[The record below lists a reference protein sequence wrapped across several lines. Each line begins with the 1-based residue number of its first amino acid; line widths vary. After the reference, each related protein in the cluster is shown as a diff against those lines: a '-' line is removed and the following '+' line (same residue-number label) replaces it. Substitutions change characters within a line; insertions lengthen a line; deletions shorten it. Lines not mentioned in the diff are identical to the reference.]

1 MARSRYICPP
11 RESGD
16 DKEEKRTGTGLRG
29 DAFILGANVCS
40 STRVRDMAEERI
52 RESPDEGRQAV
63 KGHNVRYVLAFGLGG
78 AIIAMVIVYFAF
90 FR

>member
-1 MARSRYICPP
+1 MLKPSSPQACAA
-11 RESGD
+11 
-16 DKEEKRTGTGLRG
+16 GTGLYR
-29 DAFILGANVCS
+29 DAFFPEENARA

-52 RESPDEGRQAV
+52 RENPDEGRQAV

-90 FR
+90 FA